1 MNQVTVFKALGNE
14 SRLSILQ
21 WLKEPERYF
30 GPAAVEKCPHRFDK
44 GVSVGAIQEKLGL
57 CQSTASHY
65 LALLEQAGLVV
76 ASRCGQWTY
85 YRRNEAALRSLSDY
99 LRKEL

>member
-1 MNQVTVFKALGNE
+1 MDQVAIFKALGNE
-14 SRLSILQ
+14 SRLNILK

-30 GPAAVEKCPHRFDK
+30 GPAAAQECTHRRDK
-44 GVSVGAIQEKLGL
+44 GVCVGAIQEKLGL

-65 LALLEQAGLVV
+65 LALLEQAGLVI

-85 YRRNEAALRSLSDY
+85 YRRNEEAIASLGEY
-99 LRKEL
+99 LRREL